1 MHASTPSQN
10 LCARESDDDES
21 MMMVARGLSG
31 CSNRIRVP
39 FWLRDHIISTRR
51 RRRRRRRRVLF
62 LGEMYNKVSELD
74 H

>member
-1 MHASTPSQN
+1 
-10 LCARESDDDES
+10 
-21 MMMVARGLSG
+21 
-31 CSNRIRVP
+31 
-39 FWLRDHIISTRR
+39 LRDHIISTRR